1 MVNGKLSIAMNKYI
15 YILLTIIW
23 FVACQP
29 NHDLGTPFQ
38 KGQEVT
44 LTANIGEQ
52 HPQLLPGMQRVSG
65 KDTLPTDPNNGKIAL
80 TWDEGDKILVKVDDH
95 PAEFT
100 LSGGAG
106 TGEGTFTGIMPADG
120 TSFHVEYPIDYSDDV
135 LKMQQYV
142 PNGFGKGLMK
152 MSTKQAGT
160 MDKGFR
166 LSADNALLG
175 LQLTGNTEIGKIVLS
190 KNNTDGTA
198 GDLSYTLLCPT
209 VTLSAAPTLF
219 YIVVLPDTWANG
231 FTVDVYNKTYST
243 LIKQFA
249 TTKSTTFSTTNATI
263 MPEKHVEKTYEYVDL
278 GLPSGILWAKCNI
291 GADTETDAGL
301 YFQWGDTRGYTAD
314 QVGVDKIFDWAH
326 YKFGT
331 RDNLTKYNSTD
342 GLTTLQSE
350 DDAAHAN
357 MGEDWRMPTKEEY
370 QELID
375 NTTSEWVTDYNSTG
389 VSGRLFTAENGNTLF
404 LPAARIAFENS
415 IIMESG
421 QYWTSSLY
429 QDDSSVSSVS
439 YYLYLIGGERE
450 DLDLYSVNRYLG
462 FPIRGVKEANK

>member
-1 MVNGKLSIAMNKYI
+1 MNKHI
-15 YILLTIIW
+15 YILLTVIW

-29 NHDLGTPFQ
+29 NHDLSTPFQ

-52 HPQLLPGMQRVSG
+52 RPQLLPGKQRVSCV
-65 KDTLPTDPNNGKIAL
+65 DAREKINL
-80 TWDEGDKILVKVDDH
+80 VWDNGDKILVKVG
-95 PAEFT
+95 EQSSIFT
-100 LSGGAG
+100 LSAGAG
-106 TGEGTFTGIMPADG
+106 TGKGTFTGIMPADG

-135 LKMQQYV
+135 LKVQQYV
-142 PNGFGKGLMK
+142 PNGFGKDLMRMTTK
-152 MSTKQAGT
+152 MNGT
-160 MDKGFR
+160 LDGGFT
-166 LSADNALLG
+166 LYADYSLLG

-190 KNNTDGTA
+190 KNNAAGTA

-209 VTLSAAPTLF
+209 VTLTADPTLF
-219 YIVVLPDTWANG
+219 YIVVLPGEWANG

-249 TTKSTTFSTTNATI
+249 TTKSTTFSTQNATI

-314 QVGVDKIFDWAH
+314 QVGVDKIFNWDN
-326 YKFGT
+326 YTFGT

-342 GLTTLQSE
+342 GLTTLQLA
-350 DDAAHAN
+350 DDAAYAN

-375 NTTSEWVTDYNSTG
+375 NTISEWVTDYNGTG
-389 VSGRLFTAENGNTLF
+389 VSGRLFAGTNGNALF
-404 LPAARIAFENS
+404 LPAVGIAFDDMIFLS
-415 IIMESG
+415 YSG
-421 QYWTSSLY
+421 SYWTASLNQEY
-429 QDDSSVSSVS
+429 AFES
-439 YYLYLIGGERE
+439 YNLYIIGGEDE
-450 DLDLYSVNRYLG
+450 DLDIYSINRFIG
-462 FPIRGVKEANK
+462 FSIRGVKEANK

>member
-1 MVNGKLSIAMNKYI
+1 MNKYI
-15 YILLTIIW
+15 SFLLTVIW

-52 HPQLLPGMQRVSG
+52 RPQLLPGKQRVSG
-65 KDTLPTDPNNGKIAL
+65 KDTLPTDPNNGEIAL
-80 TWDEGDKILVKVDDH
+80 TWDTGDQILVKVG
-95 PAEFT
+95 EQSSIFT
-100 LSGGAG
+100 LSAGAG
-106 TGEGTFTGIMPADG
+106 SGAGTFTGTMPADG
-120 TSFHVEYPIDYSDDV
+120 DSYSVQYPTTTPNLSE
-135 LKMQQYV
+135 QQYV
-142 PNGFGKGLMK
+142 PDGFGKDLML
-152 MSTKQAGT
+152 MTTKEEGT
-160 MDKGFR
+160 IDGGFT
-166 LSADNALLG
+166 LSADYALLG
-175 LQLTGNTEIGKIVLS
+175 LQLTGNTEIGKIILS

-243 LIKQFA
+243 IIEQFA

-263 MPEKHVEKTYEYVDL
+263 MPEKRVEKTYEYVDL

-301 YFQWGDTRGYTAD
+301 YFQWGDTQGYTAD

-331 RDNLTKYNSTD
+331 QDNLTKYNSTD
-342 GLTTLQSE
+342 GLTTLQLA

-370 QELID
+370 QELIV
-375 NTTSEWVTDYNSTG
+375 NTTSAWVDNYNNTG
-389 VSGRLFTAENGNTLF
+389 VSGRLFTGTNGHTLF
-404 LPAARIAFENS
+404 LPAVGIASYDKLYGFSSSGLYWSANCKENAGINFGIS
-415 IIMESG
+415 SDNIYINNNPRSSG
-421 QYWTSSLY
+421 Y
-429 QDDSSVSSVS
+429 
-439 YYLYLIGGERE
+439 
-450 DLDLYSVNRYLG
+450 
-462 FPIRGVKEANK
+462 PIRGVKEANK

>member
-1 MVNGKLSIAMNKYI
+1 MVNGKLSIAMNKYLSL
-15 YILLTIIW
+15 LLTVIW

-65 KDTLPTDPNNGKIAL
+65 KDATDTIDL
-80 TWDEGDKILVKVDDH
+80 TWDEGDQILVKVG
-95 PAEFT
+95 EQSSIFT
-100 LSGGAG
+100 LSAGAG
-106 TGEGTFTGIMPADG
+106 SGEGTFTGIMPADG

-135 LKMQQYV
+135 LKVQQYV

-160 MDKGFR
+160 MDKGFT

-209 VTLSAAPTLF
+209 VTLSADPILF
-219 YIVVLPDTWANG
+219 YIVVLPGEWANG

-243 LIKQFA
+243 LIKQFV
-249 TTKSTTFSTTNATI
+249 TTKSTTFSTQNATI

-291 GADTETDAGL
+291 GADTEIDAGL
-301 YFQWGDTRGYTAD
+301 YFQWGDTQGYTAD
-314 QVGVDKIFDWAH
+314 QVGVDKIFDWDN
-326 YKFGT
+326 YTFGT

-342 GLTTLQSE
+342 GLTTLQLA
-350 DDAAHAN
+350 DDAAYAN
-357 MGEDWRMPTKEEY
+357 MGEDWKVPTEVQYKELKE
-370 QELID
+370 
-375 NTTSEWVTDYNSTG
+375 NTTNTWVDNYNNTG
-389 VSGRLFTAENGNTLF
+389 VSGRLFTGINGNTLF
-404 LPAARIAFENS
+404 LPAVGIAFDNMIHLS
-415 IIMESG
+415 YSG
-421 QYWTSSLY
+421 SYWTASLNQEY
-429 QDDSSVSSVS
+429 AFKS
-439 YYLYLIGGERE
+439 YNLYIIGGEDE
-450 DLDLYSVNRYLG
+450 DLDIYSINRFIG
-462 FPIRGVKEANK
+462 FPIRGVKKAN

>member
-1 MVNGKLSIAMNKYI
+1 MNKYI
-15 YILLTIIW
+15 YILLTVIW

-65 KDTLPTDPNNGKIAL
+65 VDAKEKINL
-80 TWDEGDKILVKVDDH
+80 VWDNEDKILVKVDDH
-95 PAEFT
+95 SAEFT

-120 TSFHVEYPIDYSDDV
+120 NSFHVEYPINYSDVV
-135 LKMQQYV
+135 LKVQQYV

-152 MSTKQAGT
+152 MSTKKAGT
-160 MDKGFR
+160 IDNGFT

-175 LQLTGNTEIGKIVLS
+175 LQLTGDGEIDKIVLS
-190 KNNTDGTA
+190 RNNAEGKA
-198 GDLSYTLLCPT
+198 GDLSYTLLCPN
-209 VTLSAAPTLF
+209 VTLSADPILF
-219 YIVVLPDTWANG
+219 YIVVLPGTWEKG
-231 FTVDVYNKTYST
+231 FTVEVFASDNSVVIDKFVKTSS
-243 LIKQFA
+243 I
-249 TTKSTTFSTTNATI
+249 TFGTDMATI
-263 MPEKHVEKTYEYVDL
+263 MPEKCVKKTYEYVDL
-278 GLPSGILWAKCNI
+278 GLPSGIIWAKCNI

-301 YFQWGDTRGYTAD
+301 YFQWGDTQGYTAD

-342 GLTTLQSE
+342 GLTTLQLAD
-350 DDAAHAN
+350 DDAAYAN

-375 NTTSEWVTDYNSTG
+375 NTTSEWVTDYNGTG
-389 VSGRLFTAENGNTLF
+389 VSGRLFTGTNGNKLF
-404 LPAARIAFENS
+404 LPAARIAFESS

>member
-1 MVNGKLSIAMNKYI
+1 MVNGKMPIAMNKHI
-15 YILLTIIW
+15 SLLLTVIW
-23 FVACQP
+23 FVACHP

-52 HPQLLPGMQRVSG
+52 QPQMLPGMQRVSG
-65 KDTLPTDPNNGKIAL
+65 KDATDKIDL
-80 TWDEGDKILVKVDDH
+80 TWDEGDNILVTVGDKSSV
-95 PAEFT
+95 FT
-100 LSGGAG
+100 LSTGAG
-106 TGEGTFTGIMPADG
+106 TPQGTFTGTIPADG
-120 TSFHVEYPIDYSDDV
+120 ASYSVQYPTTTPN
-135 LKMQQYV
+135 LTEQHYV
-142 PNGFGKGLMK
+142 PNGFGKDLMRMTTK
-152 MSTKQAGT
+152 MNGT
-160 MDKGFR
+160 LDGGFT
-166 LSADNALLG
+166 LSADYALLG

-190 KNNTDGTA
+190 KNNAAGTA

-209 VTLSAAPTLF
+209 VTLTAAPTLF
-219 YIVVLPDTWANG
+219 YIVVSPDTWANG

-243 LIKQFA
+243 LIKQFV

-291 GADTETDAGL
+291 GADTETEAGL
-301 YFQWGDTRGYTAD
+301 YFQWGDTQGYTAD

-342 GLTTLQSE
+342 GLTTLQPE
-350 DDAAHAN
+350 DDAAYAN
-357 MGEDWRMPTKEEY
+357 MGKDWKVPTEVQY

-375 NTTSEWVTDYNSTG
+375 NTPSEWVDNYNNTG
-389 VSGRLFTAENGNTLF
+389 VSGRLYTGTNGNTLF
-404 LPAARIAFENS
+404 LPAVGIAFDNMIFMS
-415 IIMESG
+415 YSG
-421 QYWTSSLY
+421 SYWAASLNQEY
-429 QDDSSVSSVS
+429 AFES
-439 YYLYLIGGERE
+439 YYLYIIGGEDE
-450 DLDLYSVNRYLG
+450 DLGKHSINRFIG

>member
-1 MVNGKLSIAMNKYI
+1 MNKYI
-15 YILLTIIW
+15 SLLLTVIW

-52 HPQLLPGMQRVSG
+52 HPQLLPSMQRVSG

-80 TWDEGDKILVKVDDH
+80 TWDTGDQILVKVD
-95 PAEFT
+95 EQSSIFT
-100 LSGGAG
+100 LSAGAG
-106 TGEGTFTGIMPADG
+106 SGAGTFTGIMPADG
-120 TSFHVEYPIDYSDDV
+120 TSFHVEYPIDYSDAV
-135 LKMQQYV
+135 LKVQHYV
-142 PNGFGKGLMK
+142 HNGFGKGLMK

-160 MDKGFR
+160 MDNGFT

-190 KNNTDGTA
+190 RNNAEGKA
-198 GDLSYTLLCPT
+198 GSESYTLLCPT
-209 VTLSAAPTLF
+209 VTLSADPTIF
-219 YIVVLPDTWANG
+219 YIVVLPDTWAND
-231 FTVDVYNKTYST
+231 FTVNVYNKDHST
-243 LIKQFA
+243 IIEQFV
-249 TTKSTTFSTTNATI
+249 TNKSTTFSTQNATI

-301 YFQWGDTRGYTAD
+301 YFQLGDTRGYTAD
-314 QVGVDKIFDWAH
+314 QVGVDKIFNWDN
-326 YKFGT
+326 YTFGT
-331 RDNLTKYNSTD
+331 QDNLTKYNTID
-342 GLTTLQSE
+342 GLTTLQLA
-350 DDAAHAN
+350 DDAAYAN

-375 NTTSEWVTDYNSTG
+375 NTTSEWVDYYNNTG
-389 VSGRLFTAENGNTLF
+389 VSGRLFTGTNGNTLF
-404 LPAARIAFENS
+404 LPAARIAFESS

-429 QDDSSVSSVS
+429 QDDSSVS

-450 DLDLYSVNRYLG
+450 DLDLYSVYRHLG
-462 FPIRGVKEANK
+462 FSIRGVKEANK

>member
-1 MVNGKLSIAMNKYI
+1 MNKYI
-15 YILLTIIW
+15 SFLLTVIW

-44 LTANIGEQ
+44 LTAVIGEQ
-52 HPQLLPGMQRVSG
+52 RPQLLPGKQRVSG
-65 KDTLPTDPNNGKIAL
+65 MDSNPTDPNNDTIDL
-80 TWDEGDKILVKVDDH
+80 TWDEGDNILVKVGDKSS
-95 PAEFT
+95 EFT
-100 LSGGAG
+100 LIAGAG
-106 TGEGTFTGIMPADG
+106 SGAGTFTGTMPADG
-120 TSFHVEYPIDYSDDV
+120 ASYSVQYPTTTPN
-135 LKMQQYV
+135 LTEQHYV
-142 PNGFGKGLMK
+142 HNGFGKDLML
-152 MSTKQAGT
+152 MTTKTDGT
-160 MDKGFR
+160 LDGGFV
-166 LSADNALLG
+166 LSADYALLG

-198 GDLSYTLLCPT
+198 GDLSYTLLCPNVVLT
-209 VTLSAAPTLF
+209 AEPTLF

-249 TTKSTTFSTTNATI
+249 TTKSTTFSTQNATI

-326 YKFGT
+326 YTFGT
-331 RDNLTKYNSTD
+331 QDNLTKYNSTD
-342 GLTTLQSE
+342 GLTTLQLAD
-350 DDAAHAN
+350 DDAAYAN

-375 NTTSEWVTDYNSTG
+375 NTTSEWVDDYNNTG
-389 VSGRLFTAENGNTLF
+389 VSGRLFAGTNGNTLF
-404 LPAARIAFENS
+404 LPAARIAFESS

>member
-1 MVNGKLSIAMNKYI
+1 MNKYI
-15 YILLTIIW
+15 YILLTVIW

-38 KGQEVT
+38 KGQEVS
-44 LTANIGEQ
+44 LTASIGEQ
-52 HPQLLPGMQRVSG
+52 HPQMLPGMQRVSG

-120 TSFHVEYPIDYSDDV
+120 ASYSVQYPTTTPNLSE
-135 LKMQQYV
+135 QQYV
-142 PNGFGKGLMK
+142 PNGFGKDLML
-152 MSTKQAGT
+152 MTTKTNGT
-160 MDKGFR
+160 LDGEFT
-166 LSADNALLG
+166 LSADYALLG

-190 KNNTDGTA
+190 KNNTDGTV

-209 VTLSAAPTLF
+209 VTLSADPTIF

-231 FTVDVYNKTYST
+231 FTVDVYNKDHST
-243 LIKQFA
+243 IIEQFA

-314 QVGVDKIFDWAH
+314 QVGVDKIFNWDN
-326 YKFGT
+326 YTFGT

-342 GLTTLQSE
+342 GLTTLQLA

-375 NTTSEWVTDYNSTG
+375 NTTSEWVDYYNNTG
-389 VSGRLFTAENGNTLF
+389 VSGRLFAGTNGNTLF
-404 LPAARIAFENS
+404 LPAARIAFESS

-429 QDDSSVSSVS
+429 QDDSSVSSAS

-450 DLDLYSVNRYLG
+450 DLDLYSVNRHLG

>member
-1 MVNGKLSIAMNKYI
+1 MVNGKLSKAMNKHI
-15 YILLTIIW
+15 YILLTVIW

-38 KGQEVT
+38 KGQEVI
-44 LTANIGEQ
+44 LTASIGEQ
-52 HPQLLPGMQRVSG
+52 HPQLLPGIQRVSG
-65 KDTLPTDPNNGKIAL
+65 VDAREKINL
-80 TWDEGDKILVKVDDH
+80 VWDNGDKILVKVDDH
-95 PAEFT
+95 SAEFT
-100 LSGGAG
+100 LSAGAG
-106 TGEGTFTGIMPADG
+106 SGEGTFTGIMPADG

-135 LKMQQYV
+135 LKVQQYV

-160 MDKGFR
+160 MDKGFT

-190 KNNTDGTA
+190 KNNTDGTV

-209 VTLSAAPTLF
+209 VRLSADPTIF

-231 FTVDVYNKTYST
+231 FTVDVYNKYHST
-243 LIKQFA
+243 IIEQFA
-249 TTKSTTFSTTNATI
+249 TTKSTTFSTQNATI

-314 QVGVDKIFDWAH
+314 QVEVDTIFDWAH

-342 GLTTLQSE
+342 GLTTLQPE
-350 DDAAHAN
+350 DDAAYAN
-357 MGEDWRMPTKEEY
+357 MGEDWSVPTEVQY

-375 NTTSEWVTDYNSTG
+375 NTPSEWVDNYNNTG
-389 VSGRLFTAENGNTLF
+389 VSGRLFAGTNGNTLF
-404 LPAARIAFENS
+404 LPAVGAASRNVVYGI
-415 IIMESG
+415 
-421 QYWTSSLY
+421 SLY
-429 QDDSSVSSVS
+429 G
-439 YYLYLIGGERE
+439 LYWSANCDENAGTNFGISKDTIYINNNPRCSG
-450 DLDLYSVNRYLG
+450 Y
-462 FPIRGVKEANK
+462 PIRGVKNAN